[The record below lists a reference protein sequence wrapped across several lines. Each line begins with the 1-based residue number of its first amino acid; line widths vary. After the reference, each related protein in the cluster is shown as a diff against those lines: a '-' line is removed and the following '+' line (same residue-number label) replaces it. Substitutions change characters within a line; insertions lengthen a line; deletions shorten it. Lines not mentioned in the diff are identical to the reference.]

1 MRRYARE
8 VTFSLTFEYLFTKT
22 KNDLGLDL
30 FEKKHLTGDDIQYI
44 KQTYDGVVEQFDA
57 LQEKAASLAKG
68 YKLDRIYKVDLA
80 ILILAIYELSNTDIP
95 LEVCINE
102 AVELAKKFSTDKSV
116 GFVNGILAQV
126 NKIWDE
132 ERCFYG

>member
-22 KNDLGLDL
+22 KNDLGLEL
-30 FEKKHLTGDDIQYI
+30 FEKKHLTGDDVEYI
-44 KQTYDGVVEQFDA
+44 KNTYDGVVDQFES

-80 ILILAIYELSNTDIP
+80 ILILEL
-95 LEVCINE
+95 EE
-102 AVELAKKFSTDKSV
+102 KF
-116 GFVNGILAQV
+116 LLQ
-126 NKIWDE
+126 E
-132 ERCFYG
+132 Y

>member
-1 MRRYARE
+1 MRKYARE

-30 FEKKHLTGDDIQYI
+30 FEKKHLTGDDVDYI
-44 KQTYDGVVEQFDA
+44 TKTYDGVVEQFDA

-80 ILILAIYELSNTDIP
+80 ILILAIYELSNTDVP
-95 LEVCINE
+95 AEVCINE
-102 AVELAKKFSTDKSV
+102 AVDIAKVYDDVKAPRFI
-116 GFVNGILAQV
+116 NGIL
-126 NKIWDE
+126 NKVARATGKISDAE
-132 ERCFYG
+132 